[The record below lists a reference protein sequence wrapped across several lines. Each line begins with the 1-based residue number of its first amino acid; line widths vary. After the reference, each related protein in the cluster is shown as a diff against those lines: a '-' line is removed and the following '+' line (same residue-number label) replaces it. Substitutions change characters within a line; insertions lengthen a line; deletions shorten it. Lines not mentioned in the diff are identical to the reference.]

1 MTSVDYNWFARSS
14 APQPPP
20 ESDERKPLAE
30 PDARSLLRML
40 EQAARQ
46 RKSRLEELEKM
57 RVAQSEYTELV
68 DTLRELPARVEHKVL
83 VPFGKLALFPGKL
96 VHTNEVMVLLGDNY
110 FALRS
115 AEQAAGVASRRAEYV
130 APQVEQLEADVAEL
144 NERIEQ
150 IRAYGQA
157 GGTDDGTFEIREPYE
172 EEEGE
177 AEDGRW
183 MGGSATSAPAGG
195 LFGGEPDSDD
205 DTDEEGDEM
214 GPAAGGGKTVRFE
227 DGADEKRA
235 ATAGFAPSR
244 APSKAVAARSDGAAS
259 ARELA
264 SLLPSTSAAAS
275 SAASAAAAAA
285 RRSGGGPVT
294 STVWRTERDR
304 GAADGAAETK
314 PAARSPAA
322 GGGAAFSDRVIEREP
337 PGRQSHPAPR
347 PGGAAAGVAAPA
359 AAPDVG
365 DAMETEITMREVAR
379 AAAHMQQRRAGRA
392 SAAED
397 MAEEAAGAARDAH
410 DAGDDE
416 EDGVTMSRFK
426 ANRMRRRQP

>member
-172 EEEGE
+172 EEEGGE

-275 SAASAAAAAA
+275 SAASAAAAA

-294 STVWRTERDR
+294 STVWRTERDH
-304 GAADGAAETK
+304 GAADG
-314 PAARSPAA
+314 
-322 GGGAAFSDRVIEREP
+322 GGDVA
-337 PGRQSHPAPR
+337 PGDLL
-347 PGGAAAGVAAPA
+347 AAPLDGHDA
-359 AAPDVG
+359 AVG
-365 DAMETEITMREVAR
+365 LEPGPELCQLLLVNQRQETGLRHPGDLGSIDG
-379 AAAHMQQRRAGRA
+379 GRA
-392 SAAED
+392 
-397 MAEEAAGAARDAH
+397 
-410 DAGDDE
+410 
-416 EDGVTMSRFK
+416 
-426 ANRMRRRQP
+426 